1 MFAWAPGRRVVRRAG
16 CPSPPWPP
24 IGLQRTLGRARLD
37 RCRTCSTRVSGR
49 ARLVSF
55 RPRDYET
62 GPASAA
68 YPLREPPCETITD
81 RLPLGPQVR
90 GTSSLIVRKCH
101 AGRKKHGTPER
112 RSIRCVASKDAKGR
126 SQRSDHRACVAPRRL
141 RGPARRARSYRGM
154 SLTQAVD
161 ALVDYETV
169 PDDVDQNL
177 GKPGFVGTPSG
188 GGFSDRQSTSSY
200 ERHQATVRQRRRSR

>member
-1 MFAWAPGRRVVRRAG
+1 MPKGDHSDRTIEHVLRRAG
-16 CPSPPWPP
+16 F
-24 IGLQRTLGRARLD
+24 GARPDELD
-37 RCRTCSTRVSGR
+37 
-49 ARLVSF
+49 
-55 RPRDYET
+55 
-62 GPASAA
+62 
-68 YPLREPPCETITD
+68 
-81 RLPLGPQVR
+81 Q
-90 GTSSLIVRKCH
+90 
-101 AGRKKHGTPER
+101 
-112 RSIRCVASKDAKGR
+112 
-126 SQRSDHRACVAPRRL
+126 
-141 RGPARRARSYRGM
+141 YRGM